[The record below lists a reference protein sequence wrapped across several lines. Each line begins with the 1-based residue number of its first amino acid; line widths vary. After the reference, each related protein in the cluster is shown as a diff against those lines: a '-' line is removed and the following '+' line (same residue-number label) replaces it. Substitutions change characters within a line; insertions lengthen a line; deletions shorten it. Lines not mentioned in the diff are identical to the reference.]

1 MGVGLRAGNPPR
13 LNPVIT
19 ETTSRENSLYQGNT
33 VTDPHNRSVSYD
45 ARGGGGWG
53 KGEGQQHATELNR
66 PLVNPQNILKIGYQ
80 KEKEEEE
87 DKKPLT
93 WS

>member
-1 MGVGLRAGNPPR
+1 MRTGNPPR

-19 ETTSRENSLYQGNT
+19 ETRSRENSLYQGNT
-33 VTDPHNRSVSYD
+33 VTGPHNRSVSYD
-45 ARGGGGWG
+45 ARGG